1 MRYSLSF
8 ITGTTP
14 VSLLGRNSDPGVGG
28 AQALDALGYSRA
40 DHRLYFLEHFDDE
53 SGDLPQ
59 LHVMHTRG
67 SHFGRMVPV
76 HSWYEGKPEQIE
88 AEFEGRLADLCAS
101 LRQLEAAPLSDY
113 RLGTRVVRRRALR
126 LYPDAAPIRKFILKL
141 SVRPAHGESI
151 ASIGAQTAVTAYLR
165 PRARL
170 SEVWL
175 VPGEQLAVAIVP
187 YVGVPYELGSEKN
200 AALLVPLT

>member
-1 MRYSLSF
+1 MRFSLSF

-14 VSLLGRNSDPGVGG
+14 VSLLGRNSELGVGG
-28 AQALDALGYSRA
+28 AQALDVVGYARC
-40 DHRLYFLEHFDDE
+40 DHKLYFLEHFDDE

-76 HSWYEGKPEQIE
+76 HSWYDGKPEQVE
-88 AEFEGRLADLCAS
+88 AEFEGRLERLCAG
-101 LRQLEAAPLSDY
+101 LRQLEPAPLSDF

-126 LYPDAAPIRKFILKL
+126 LYPDAAPIRKYILKL
-141 SVRPAHGESI
+141 CVRPAHGEAI

-170 SEVWL
+170 SEVLL
-175 VPGEQLAVAIVP
+175 VPGEQLAVAIVS
-187 YVGVPYELGSEKN
+187 YVGLPYELGYEKN